1 MHNNRLCPGQV
12 NRSRRAVLHT
22 VKLACAADAVLPREY
37 YTYLIRRGSVYTS
50 GTLGASISFVGCL
63 LRGGMNIIDMFLAV
77 FLGTLWIS
85 PSAEGLS
92 LGLSNMVNC

>member
-1 MHNNRLCPGQV
+1 MSRASEPVAASCITHGQI
-12 NRSRRAVLHT
+12 SMCCRRCSYVLINT
-22 VKLACAADAVLPREY
+22 REY
-37 YTYLIRRGSVYTS
+37 YTYLIRRRSVYTS
-50 GTLGASISFVGCL
+50 GILGASISFVGCL
-63 LRGGMNIIDMFLAV
+63 LCGGMNIIDMFLAL